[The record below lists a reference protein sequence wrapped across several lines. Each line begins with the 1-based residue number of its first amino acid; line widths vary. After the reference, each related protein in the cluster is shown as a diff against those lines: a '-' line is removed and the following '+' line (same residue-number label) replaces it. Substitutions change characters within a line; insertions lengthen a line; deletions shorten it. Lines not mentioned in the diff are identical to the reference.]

1 MSVAYSDPGSS
12 WLAEPAASRLA
23 SAWLAGCAA
32 WTLLVTFAYA
42 VAWSTLARR
51 DASRR
56 SAHSGRATSGRAT
69 SGASEP
75 TSMLDWT
82 VARLSQAR
90 VAKQRLLVR
99 VQLLILAVMLV
110 LLVWADSPLVLYGVG
125 CWPSERLG
133 VIWWPALLNIPGV
146 TLLPL
151 TLRPVDTQNIRV
163 GVLLFWAIGYTFSA
177 FQVLSIALDIR
188 VPVGEARHVGVQSDP
203 LWLGFHVFT
212 GCALLVGSNLDCLV
226 LGWRHGPGGVSRMVR
241 EEEPRWPERTPR
253 GARDDPR

>member
-110 LLVWADSPLVLYGVG
+110 LLVWADSPIVLYGVG

-133 VIWWPALLNIPGV
+133 VSWWPALLNIPGV

-177 FQVLSIALDIR
+177 FHVLSIALDIP
-188 VPVGEARHVGVQSDP
+188 VPVGEARYVGVQSDP

-241 EEEPRWPERTPR
+241 EEEPRWPERT
-253 GARDDPR
+253 